1 MIGDTPNPDNDIQN
15 EYTLTLNDRA
25 YLLHLD
31 IKEEET
37 LIFTCTPIEKK
48 PQFYYIYKCTLNS
61 LRKMSKAFHLYQN
74 LTEVLYLFEELD
86 KNKLISLEI
95 GDDDNEND
103 NDNDNEGSFSM
114 SNSKKNEYPYE
125 FINLVI
131 QLFVLVKEETMT
143 FPMEKRLI
151 KENAKVIN
159 NLKNEINKIS
169 EDFNNIESK
178 YEKKIQSLKKEVK
191 LLRNENATFKNQISE
206 LINKIDLL
214 KNLLNKTNDRKNFNS
229 IQELINRVEKLEEW
243 KNDASISNK
252 NMATNTNQ
260 NLNDSH
266 SQQIKSEN
274 KSNTS
279 RDNMNVSNNNNEKKE
294 SDNKSINKNK
304 NKKTSSNREPEIDG
318 GLTEDNEEIIEE
330 EEVEEE
336 DSDEAEE
343 EKGVEKQNNN
353 NNKENEITDKGNDDK
368 KEEKKEKEKE
378 EDKSEIIIVEEEE
391 EEEDEEEEEKEII
404 NNNKKSFTTNIKSKD
419 KLMKS
424 IISKS
429 SIIKNSYELEFL
441 INKLTRLNPSSFTL
455 LYKGTKDKDE
465 SKIFHQKCDN
475 EKNIL
480 LFILTNKNYIFGGY
494 TSVGFD
500 SSGNAKKD
508 SEAFLF
514 SVDMQKIYEI
524 KQDLYAIF
532 CNKNCGPIFCA
543 KSDGL
548 YNICIPNK
556 YFSAKSYSC
565 KKGIPFNTTEP
576 FELNHGEKEFQVVE
590 LEVYRVDK
598 N

>member
-1 MIGDTPNPDNDIQN
+1 MIGDTPNPDNEIQN
-15 EYTLTLNDRA
+15 EYTLTLNERS

-48 PQFYYIYKCTLNS
+48 PQFYYVYKCTLNT

-74 LTEVLYLFEELD
+74 LTEVLYLFEELN

-95 GDDDNEND
+95 GDDDND
-103 NDNDNEGSFSM
+103 NDIEASFSI
-114 SNSKKNEYPYE
+114 SNSKRNEYPYE
-125 FINLVI
+125 FINLVV
-131 QLFVLVKEETMT
+131 QLYVLVKEEIMI
-143 FPMEKRLI
+143 FPLEKRII
-151 KENAKVIN
+151 KGNAKVIN

-169 EDFNNIESK
+169 DDFNNVEIK
-178 YEKKIQSLKKEVK
+178 YEKKIQSLKKEIK
-191 LLRNENATFKNQISE
+191 LLRNENATFKNQLSE
-206 LINKIDLL
+206 LINKIDQL
-214 KNLLNKTNDRKNFNS
+214 KILLNKNNDKKKVNS
-229 IQELINRVEKLEEW
+229 IQDLINRVEKLEEW
-243 KNDASISNK
+243 KNDASITNK
-252 NMATNTNQ
+252 NINTNSIP
-260 NLNDSH
+260 NDSQ
-266 SQQIKSEN
+266 SQQINDTNKTNSQEN
-274 KSNTS
+274 LN
-279 RDNMNVSNNNNEKKE
+279 NISNNKIEKKQE
-294 SDNKSINKNK
+294 DNFKNNKI
-304 NKKTSSNREPEIDG
+304 TETIERSEVEVIEG
-318 GLTEDNEEIIEE
+318 GITEDNEEIIEE

-336 DSDEAEE
+336 DSDDAEDDKNLGKN
-343 EKGVEKQNNN
+343 KG
-353 NNKENEITDKGNDDK
+353 NEITDKGNNEK
-368 KEEKKEKEKE
+368 KEEKKEKE

-404 NNNKKSFTTNIKSKD
+404 NNNKRSFTTNIKSKE
-419 KLMKS
+419 KLIKS
-424 IISKS
+424 LISTS
-429 SIIKNSYELEFL
+429 SIIKNTYEIEFL
-441 INKLTRLNPSSFTL
+441 INKLSKLNPVSFTL
-455 LYKGTKDKDE
+455 LYKGTKDKDD

-508 SEAFLF
+508 NEAFLF
-514 SVDMQKIYEI
+514 SIDMQKIYDI

-543 KSDGL
+543 KSDGI

-556 YFSAKSYSC
+556 YFGVKSYSC

-576 FELNHGEKEFQVVE
+576 FELNHGEKEFQVIE

-598 N
+598 S

>member
-1 MIGDTPNPDNDIQN
+1 MLGDTPNPDTEIQN
-15 EYTLTLNDRA
+15 DYTLVLNGRS

-37 LIFTCTPIEKK
+37 LVFTCTPKEKK
-48 PQFYYIYKCTLNS
+48 PQFYYIYKCTLNT
-61 LRKMSKAFHLYQN
+61 LRNMSKAFNLYQN
-74 LTEVLYLFEELD
+74 LTEVLYLFEEL
-86 KNKLISLEI
+86 NNSKLVSLEV
-95 GDDDNEND
+95 GDDDND
-103 NDNDNEGSFSM
+103 NENEGSFSM
-114 SNSKKNEYPYE
+114 SVSKKNEYPYE

-131 QLFVLVKEETMT
+131 QLFVLVKEEIMI
-143 FPMEKRLI
+143 FPLEKRLI
-151 KENAKVIN
+151 KGNAKIIN
-159 NLKNEINKIS
+159 NLKNEINKMS
-169 EDFNNIESK
+169 EDFNNIEIK

-191 LLRNENATFKNQISE
+191 LLRNDNATFKNQISE
-206 LINKIDLL
+206 LINKIDQL
-214 KNLLNKTNDRKNFNS
+214 KNLLEKSSDKRSFNS
-229 IQELINRVEKLEEW
+229 IQDLMNRIEKLEEW
-243 KNDASISNK
+243 KNDASVTNK
-252 NMATNTNQ
+252 NITSNTNQ
-260 NLNDSH
+260 NMNDSQ

-279 RDNMNVSNNNNEKKE
+279 KDNISITNNNNEKAEEDNAYKKIKIRITEISKE
-294 SDNKSINKNK
+294 PQIE
-304 NKKTSSNREPEIDG
+304 RG
-318 GLTEDNEEIIEE
+318 GLTEDNEEIFEE

-343 EKGVEKQNNN
+343 AKEAEKQNDK
-353 NNKENEITDKGNDDK
+353 KENELTDKGDKEK

-378 EDKSEIIIVEEEE
+378 KEKEEDKTEIIIVEEEE

-404 NNNKKSFTTNIKSKD
+404 NNNKRSFKTNIKSKD

-424 IISKS
+424 LISKS
-429 SIIKNSYELEFL
+429 SIIKNSYEIEFL
-441 INKLTRLNPSSFTL
+441 IKKLARLNPISFTL

-465 SKIFHQKCDN
+465 SQIFHQKCDN

-508 SEAFLF
+508 DEAFLF
-514 SVDMQKIYEI
+514 SVDMQKIYDI
-524 KQDLYAIF
+524 KQNLYAIF

-556 YFSAKSYSC
+556 YLEVKSSSC

>member
-1 MIGDTPNPDNDIQN
+1 MIGDTPNPDNEIQN
-15 EYTLTLNDRA
+15 EYTLTLNERS

-48 PQFYYIYKCTLNS
+48 PQFYYVYKCTLNT

-95 GDDDNEND
+95 GDDDND
-103 NDNDNEGSFSM
+103 NDIEASYSI
-114 SNSKKNEYPYE
+114 SNTKRNEYPYE
-125 FINLVI
+125 FINLVV
-131 QLFVLVKEETMT
+131 QLYVLVKEEIMI
-143 FPMEKRLI
+143 FPLEKRLI
-151 KENAKVIN
+151 KENAKVIH
-159 NLKNEINKIS
+159 NLKHEINKIT
-169 EDFNNIESK
+169 EDFNNVEIK
-178 YEKKIQSLKKEVK
+178 YEKKIQSLKKEIK
-191 LLRNENATFKNQISE
+191 LLRNENATFKNQLSE
-206 LINKIDLL
+206 LINKIDQL
-214 KNLLNKTNDRKNFNS
+214 KILLNKNNDKKKVNS
-229 IQELINRVEKLEEW
+229 IQDLINRVEKLEEW
-243 KNDASISNK
+243 KNDASITNK
-252 NMATNTNQ
+252 NINTNSIP
-260 NLNDSH
+260 NDSQ
-266 SQQIKSEN
+266 SQQINDTNKTNSQEN
-274 KSNTS
+274 LN
-279 RDNMNVSNNNNEKKE
+279 NISNNKIEKKQE
-294 SDNKSINKNK
+294 DNFKKNNKI
-304 NKKTSSNREPEIDG
+304 TETIERSEVEVIEG
-318 GLTEDNEEIIEE
+318 GITEDNEEIIEE

-336 DSDEAEE
+336 DSDDAEDDKNLGKN
-343 EKGVEKQNNN
+343 KG
-353 NNKENEITDKGNDDK
+353 NEITDKGNNEK
-368 KEEKKEKEKE
+368 KEEKKEKE

-404 NNNKKSFTTNIKSKD
+404 NNNKRSFTTNIKSKE
-419 KLMKS
+419 KLIKS
-424 IISKS
+424 LISTS
-429 SIIKNSYELEFL
+429 SIIKNTYEIEFL
-441 INKLTRLNPSSFTL
+441 INKLSKLNPVSFTL
-455 LYKGTKDKDE
+455 LYKGTKDKDD

-508 SEAFLF
+508 NEAFLF
-514 SVDMQKIYEI
+514 SIDMQKIYDI

-543 KSDGL
+543 KSDGI

-556 YFSAKSYSC
+556 YFGVKSYSC

-576 FELNHGEKEFQVVE
+576 FELNHGEKEFQVIE

-598 N
+598 S

>member
-1 MIGDTPNPDNDIQN
+1 MIGDTPNPDNEIQN
-15 EYTLTLNDRA
+15 EYTLTLNERS

-48 PQFYYIYKCTLNS
+48 PQFYYVYKCTLNT

-74 LTEVLYLFEELD
+74 LTEVLYLFEELN

-95 GDDDNEND
+95 GDDDND
-103 NDNDNEGSFSM
+103 NDIEASFSI
-114 SNSKKNEYPYE
+114 SNSKRNEYPYE
-125 FINLVI
+125 FINLVV
-131 QLFVLVKEETMT
+131 QLYVLVKEEIMI
-143 FPMEKRLI
+143 FPLEKRII
-151 KENAKVIN
+151 KGNAKVIN

-169 EDFNNIESK
+169 DDFNNVEIK

-206 LINKIDLL
+206 LINKIDQL
-214 KNLLNKTNDRKNFNS
+214 KNILNKNNNKKNVNS
-229 IQELINRVEKLEEW
+229 IQDLINRVEKLEEW
-243 KNDASISNK
+243 KNDASIINK
-252 NMATNTNQ
+252 NININNIQ
-260 NLNDSH
+260 NDLQ
-266 SQQIKSEN
+266 SQQINDTNKVNSQEN
-274 KSNTS
+274 I
-279 RDNMNVSNNNNEKKE
+279 NNISKNKIETKE
-294 SDNKSINKNK
+294 EDKIKINKNV
-304 NKKTSSNREPEIDG
+304 NKETTDRSEIEVEG

-343 EKGVEKQNNN
+343 EKDNKK
-353 NNKENEITDKGNDDK
+353 NKENKKNEITDNGNGNK
-368 KEEKKEKEKE
+368 KEEKKEKED
-378 EDKSEIIIVEEEE
+378 DKSEIIIVEEEE

-404 NNNKKSFTTNIKSKD
+404 NNNKRSFTTNIKSKE
-419 KLMKS
+419 KLIKS
-424 IISKS
+424 LISTS
-429 SIIKNSYELEFL
+429 SIIKNTYEIEFL
-441 INKLTRLNPSSFTL
+441 INKLSKLNPVSFTL
-455 LYKGTKDKDE
+455 LYKGTKDKDD

-508 SEAFLF
+508 NEAFLF
-514 SVDMQKIYEI
+514 SIDMQKIYDI

-543 KSDGL
+543 KSDGI

-556 YFSAKSYSC
+556 YFGVKSYSC

-576 FELNHGEKEFQVVE
+576 FELNHGEKEFQVIE

-598 N
+598 S

>member
-1 MIGDTPNPDNDIQN
+1 MIGDTPNPDNEIQN
-15 EYTLTLNDRA
+15 EYTLALNGRL

-37 LIFTCTPIEKK
+37 LIFTCTPKEKK
-48 PQFYYIYKCTLNS
+48 PQFYYIYKCTLNT
-61 LRKMSKAFHLYQN
+61 LRNMSKAFNLYQN
-74 LTEVLYLFEELD
+74 LTEVLYLFEEL
-86 KNKLISLEI
+86 NNSKLVSLEV
-95 GDDDNEND
+95 GDDD

-114 SNSKKNEYPYE
+114 SISKKNEYPYE

-131 QLFVLVKEETMT
+131 QLFVLVKEEIMI
-143 FPMEKRLI
+143 FPLEKRLI
-151 KENAKVIN
+151 KGNAKVIN
-159 NLKNEINKIS
+159 NLKNEINKMS
-169 EDFNNIESK
+169 EDFNNIEIK

-191 LLRNENATFKNQISE
+191 SLRNDNATFKNQISE
-206 LINKIDLL
+206 LINKIDQLT
-214 KNLLNKTNDRKNFNS
+214 NLLNKSNDKRSFNS
-229 IQELINRVEKLEEW
+229 VKDLMNRIEKLEEW
-243 KNDASISNK
+243 KSDASVTNK
-252 NMATNTNQ
+252 NMTSNTNQ
-260 NLNDSH
+260 NMNDSQ

-274 KSNTS
+274 KSDTS
-279 RDNMNVSNNNNEKKE
+279 RDNISITNNNNMK
-294 SDNKSINKNK
+294 
-304 NKKTSSNREPEIDG
+304 KKTIESNKEPQIEG
-318 GLTEDNEEIIEE
+318 GLTEENEEIIEE

-336 DSDEAEE
+336 DSDEAEAE
-343 EKGVEKQNNN
+343 VEDGKEAEKQKNK
-353 NNKENEITDKGNDDK
+353 KENELTDKGINVK

-391 EEEDEEEEEKEII
+391 GEEEEEEEKEII
-404 NNNKKSFTTNIKSKD
+404 NNNKRSFKTNIKSND

-424 IISKS
+424 LISKS
-429 SIIKNSYELEFL
+429 SIIKNSYEIEFL
-441 INKLTRLNPSSFTL
+441 IKKLSRLNPVSFTL

-465 SKIFHQKCDN
+465 SQIFHQKCDN

-508 SEAFLF
+508 NEAFLF
-514 SVDMQKIYEI
+514 SVDMQKIYDI
-524 KQDLYAIF
+524 KQNLYAIF

-556 YFSAKSYSC
+556 YLEVKSHSS